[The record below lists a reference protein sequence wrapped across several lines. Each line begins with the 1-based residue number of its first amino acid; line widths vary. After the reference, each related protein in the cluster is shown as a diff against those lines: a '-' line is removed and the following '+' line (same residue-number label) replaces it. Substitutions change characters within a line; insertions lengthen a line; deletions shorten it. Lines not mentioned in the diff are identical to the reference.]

1 MVKEIRRKPPKRTK
15 LDTKLG
21 KAERK
26 NLQNEN
32 GSQIT
37 RQQSNKNS
45 TRIDSSE
52 QNTKPRNDNL
62 RKPENKNNEPKK
74 DLKDNISQNRH
85 IAKNQQDG
93 KEKFLTVVQDFDQ
106 IKIDS
111 KDNKITL
118 NIEPKIIEREKD
130 KSDQNKVEK
139 SKESTSIK
147 PPTIAKDIEESKIVT
162 NSDRQKLVKNSDMLG
177 MLLAQSDPGLL
188 KVIIDNSSPEN
199 LNVFL
204 SNSKI
209 TVEELKDIISY

>member
-1 MVKEIRRKPPKRTK
+1 MRDKTTEDVNKKDDIANTQNTEYRQVSQAPRRGKSIEQTKQENGDILVKEIRRKPPKRTES
-15 LDTKLG
+15 DTKLG

-37 RQQSNKNS
+37 KQQSNKDS
-45 TRIDSSE
+45 TRINSSE

-62 RKPENKNNEPKK
+62 RKPENKNNEHKK

-118 NIEPKIIEREKD
+118 NIEPKIIEKVKD
-130 KSDQNKVEK
+130 KSDQNNVEK
-139 SKESTSIK
+139 SK
-147 PPTIAKDIEESKIVT
+147 
-162 NSDRQKLVKNSDMLG
+162 
-177 MLLAQSDPGLL
+177 
-188 KVIIDNSSPEN
+188 KVQA
-199 LNVFL
+199 
-204 SNSKI
+204 SNHQQ
-209 TVEELKDIISY
+209 